1 MKRILLTVII
11 ALVTATG
18 ISAQSKIDEIVSKL
32 KNDNNLDV
40 IFTEKRDP
48 KSKQILVQTVSIT
61 GKDKAIAQ
69 KLWDAFEKEQENAIS
84 ITRVRKQTFSLFF
97 RAKNSKAEYILNRT
111 NDWFR
116 LNISRKNNSNKGSD
130 EIASVTTDDMTYI
143 FDNNMAINIER
154 PDGIDHIEIL
164 QDPEFIQNLKNLENP
179 KGLEDLEN
187 LKDLEG
193 LKMLC
198 PNSDI
203 TVTISN
209 GKDVKTY
216 RNWSKSKSSSKSKSK
231 SKSTSLNKR
240 NNKRVTRTYTTSVS
254 I

>member
-48 KSKQILVQTVSIT
+48 KTKQILVQTVSIN
-61 GKDKAIAQ
+61 GNDKALAQ
-69 KLWDAFEKEQENAIS
+69 KLWDTFEKEQENAVS
-84 ITRVRKQTFSLFF
+84 VTRVRKQTFSLIF
-97 RAKNSKAEYILNRT
+97 RSKNSKAEYILSRN
-111 NDWFR
+111 NDFFR
-116 LNISRKNNSNKGSD
+116 LNISRKNNSNRGSD
-130 EIASVTTDDMTYI
+130 DITSVTTDDMTYI

-164 QDPEFIQNLKNLENP
+164 QDPEFIQNLKNLENL

-216 RNWSKSKSSSKSKSK
+216 RNWKSKSSSKSKSK